1 MKSYIFITEE
11 GTSYQP
17 NSISPEPDIDNCQV
31 IAFTKGKD
39 ENEAFI
45 NLKKENDYLFDTNF
59 DEIICI
65 ELKNEDYYHSAKYFH
80 LSEYK

>member
-31 IAFTKGKD
+31 IAFAKGKD

-65 ELKNEDYYHSAKYFH
+65 ELKHEDYYHNAKHFH
-80 LSEYK
+80 LSEYR

>member
-31 IAFTKGKD
+31 IAFAKGKNED
-39 ENEAFI
+39 EAFI
-45 NLKKENDYLFDTNF
+45 NLKKRERLRNYIT
-59 DEIICI
+59 
-65 ELKNEDYYHSAKYFH
+65 
-80 LSEYK
+80 

>member
-1 MKSYIFITEE
+1 MKSYIFTTEE

-31 IAFTKGKD
+31 IAFAKGKD

-45 NLKKENDYLFDTNF
+45 NLKKENDYLLATNF

-65 ELKNEDYYHSAKYFH
+65 ELKNEDYYHNAKHFY